1 MHADGPRQALPVVN
15 YDYEEL
21 TGPYPDRR
29 RVSAARAYL
38 TLMCFP
44 DDPRHG
50 TAHGYDVGCRCERCR
65 AAYGAA
71 RRERRK
77 DGRP

>member
-1 MHADGPRQALPVVN
+1 MT

-29 RVSAARAYL
+29 RVSAAKAFL
-38 TLMCFP
+38 MIMCFP

-50 TAHGYDVGCRCERCR
+50 TAHGYDVGCRCDRCR
-65 AAYGAA
+65 DAHNERARDAYRK
-71 RRERRK
+71 RR
-77 DGRP
+77 GGV